1 MASDSPEIKITESMQ
16 AFSVMVEEAGT
27 SSDTAQ
33 ALVDH
38 VKVKLEE
45 ERRAEEDK
53 ERWRRWWQQSTFI
66 KLETNDDDEM
76 LRVCK
81 ELTDIW
87 RIFNKKLGMKR
98 ILQKAGLKD
107 IDESHPPTIHI
118 LEKAIRSLEKT
129 REDSAGTIW
138 GRTKTN
144 MLAFANTMNGH
155 KQLFSLFP
163 SENIYTSV
171 LSGAT
176 CVNHKKVAEGF
187 SKAFRH
193 IGDNMEYLS
202 RSKSSLNTSQ
212 ARRAVANAYVEVFKF
227 LCYSMNWQASRWN
240 RFSSAVQNTFYDDH
254 IKTHVDEIERL
265 AKLIDRETNRQ
276 THEGVLDLL
285 EIGNTLSS
293 SAQQRSTA
301 DRFRT
306 QSESQVSMSFEDAS
320 KAFSRLGY
328 DVTHCLTAAEQQH
341 DYDVLMVA
349 FRRAGSAE
357 PSNKT
362 YEESNEQRVDNLSLA
377 TDETDTG
384 HISNEYGDALSTQ
397 TMPYPVTNYY
407 ARQDLERFA
416 QSLIPFV
423 NNGVEEATRFAR
435 PDPGSG
441 LPSEVLFDIQTW
453 IRNDASS
460 FLWVEGSVFPADL
473 SPAALRVC
481 AVMADAR
488 IPIIC
493 FFNQLRYPNPNNLEA
508 KEAGI
513 VCLLYTLI
521 HQLINQLPS
530 VIETEE
536 VMDNTYF
543 DRLDGS
549 CASCE
554 FALYVIRRLL
564 RYAPSRLVIV
574 IHGLEAL
581 DTRLTATILGQL
593 VDIIREQSAETVVKA
608 FFSTN
613 GMSRV
618 LGSKINIM
626 ERVDASRMGL
636 DRPGRPLRGA
646 SSFKDIGMGGSG
658 WGGRY

>member
-1 MASDSPEIKITESMQ
+1 MVVES
-16 AFSVMVEEAGT
+16 GT

-45 ERRAEEDK
+45 ERRAKEDK

-66 KLETNDDDEM
+66 KLKTNDDDEM

-107 IDESHPPTIHI
+107 IDESHPPTIHM
-118 LEKAIRSLEKT
+118 LEQAIRSLEKT

-138 GRTKTN
+138 GRTKAN

-171 LSGAT
+171 LSGAVSTIILT

-187 SKAFRH
+187 AKAFRH
-193 IGDNMEYLS
+193 IGDNMDYLS
-202 RSKSSLNTSQ
+202 RSKSSINTSQ

-265 AKLIDRETNRQ
+265 AKLVDRETNRQ
-276 THEGVLDLL
+276 TYEGVLDLL
-285 EIGNTLSS
+285 EIGSTLSS
-293 SAQQRSTA
+293 SAQQRTTA

-306 QSESQVSMSFEDAS
+306 QSESQVNMSFEDAS
-320 KAFSRLGY
+320 KAFYRLGY

-341 DYDVLMVA
+341 NYDVLMVA

-357 PSNKT
+357 PSNQT
-362 YEESNEQRVDNLSLA
+362 HENSDEQRVDNPSLA
-377 TDETDTG
+377 TDETDTD
-384 HISNEYGDALSTQ
+384 HNSNEDGDALSTQ

-416 QSLIPFV
+416 QPLLPFV

-435 PDPGSG
+435 PGPGSG
-441 LPSEVLFDIQTW
+441 LPSEVLFDIQRW

-460 FLWVEGSVFPADL
+460 FLWVEGPVFPADL

-493 FFNQLRYPNPNNLEA
+493 FFNQLRYPNPNNLDTR
-508 KEAGI
+508 EAGI
-513 VCLLYTLI
+513 ICLLYSTI
-521 HQLINQLPS
+521 NQLINQLPS

-543 DRLDGS
+543 DKLDGS
-549 CASCE
+549 FDSCE
-554 FALYVIRRLL
+554 FALYVISRLL

-574 IHGLEAL
+574 IHGLEVL
-581 DTRLTATILGQL
+581 ESRLSTTILGQL
-593 VDIIREQSAETVVKA
+593 VDIIRQQSAERVVKA

-618 LGSKINIM
+618 LGSKTNRM

-636 DRPGRPLRGA
+636 DHPGRPLRGA
-646 SSFKDIGMGGSG
+646 SSFNDIGMGGSS
-658 WGGRY
+658 